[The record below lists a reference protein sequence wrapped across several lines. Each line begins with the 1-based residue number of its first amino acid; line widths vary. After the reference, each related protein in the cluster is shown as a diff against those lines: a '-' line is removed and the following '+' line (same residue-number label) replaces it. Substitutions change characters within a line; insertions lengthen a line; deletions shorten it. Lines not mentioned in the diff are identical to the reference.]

1 MRNFTK
7 DCKDPVK
14 CNFFRYRKF
23 NDGWRVN
30 HFDYGGRPTVFTFDS
45 MLPHLRGQTLT
56 LFVNFKIF
64 GKCSLTISPT
74 YLLSPTIKASEQE
87 KSTQR
92 HKEVMLAML
101 ESGESSDMTFQTKD
115 DQVVAAHRFVLI
127 MQSTVFAAMFATEMK
142 EKTDGVVKL
151 TDMGADGLKIFL
163 KFLYCGE
170 LDDKWIEF
178 YEEIINAA
186 VKVDNMIMK

>member
-7 DCKDPVK
+7 DCTDPIR
-14 CNFFRYRKF
+14 CDFFSYTKTTE
-23 NDGWRVN
+23 WRVN
-30 HFDYGGRPTVFTFDS
+30 FFDGGTKPSVFTLDS
-45 MLPHLRGQTLT
+45 MLRHLRGQTLT
-56 LFVNFKIF
+56 FFINFKVF
-64 GKCSLTISPT
+64 GKYTQSTSST
-74 YLLSPTIKASEQE
+74 YLLPPTIKASEQE

-101 ESGESSDMTFQTKD
+101 KSGESSDMTFQTKD

-151 TDMGADGLKIFL
+151 TDMGADGLKIF
-163 KFLYCGE
+163 YNSM
-170 LDDKWIEF
+170 WIGKTS
-178 YEEIINAA
+178 IN
-186 VKVDNMIMK
+186 KKIL